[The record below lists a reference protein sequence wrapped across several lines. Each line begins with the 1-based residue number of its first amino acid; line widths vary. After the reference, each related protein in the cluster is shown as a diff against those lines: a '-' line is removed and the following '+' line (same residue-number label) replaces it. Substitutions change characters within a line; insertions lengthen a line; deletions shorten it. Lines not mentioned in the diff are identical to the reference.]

1 MEIGLFFGTFNPIHN
16 GHLLIAKSVI
26 DQLKLDQ
33 IWFVL
38 SPLSPFKNNDE
49 LLDKNIRADLI
60 NIALSKEK
68 KIILC
73 KEEFKMKIPNYT
85 VDTLDLLKK
94 KHPDC
99 IFKLLLGEDNFYKI
113 KLWKNHSKI
122 LNNYEIIIY
131 PRNNLHTDIKSDKTI
146 ILDHE
151 LIDISSS
158 KIRKNIK
165 LGLSINEYVP
175 SKVNNLIKDKLNLLH
190 QVHVS

>member
-68 KIILC
+68 KC
-73 KEEFKMKIPNYT
+73 YCVKE
-85 VDTLDLLKK
+85 
-94 KHPDC
+94 
-99 IFKLLLGEDNFYKI
+99 
-113 KLWKNHSKI
+113 
-122 LNNYEIIIY
+122 
-131 PRNNLHTDIKSDKTI
+131 
-146 ILDHE
+146 
-151 LIDISSS
+151 SS
-158 KIRKNIK
+158 K
-165 LGLSINEYVP
+165 
-175 SKVNNLIKDKLNLLH
+175 
-190 QVHVS
+190 

>member
-1 MEIGLFFGTFNPIHN
+1 MEIGLFFGTFNPVHN

-26 DQLKLDQ
+26 NQLKLDQ

-73 KEEFKMKIPNYT
+73 KEEFKKKIPNYT

-94 KHPDC
+94 KYPDC

-113 KLWKNHSKI
+113 KLWKNYSKI

-165 LGLSINEYVP
+165 LGLSIDEYVP
-175 SKVNNLIKDKLNLLH
+175 SKVNNLIKDKRYYL
-190 QVHVS
+190 

>member
-68 KIILC
+68 KMLLC

-94 KHPDC
+94 KSNPS
-99 IFKLLLGEDNFYKI
+99 LN
-113 KLWKNHSKI
+113 SKRV
-122 LNNYEIIIY
+122 EK
-131 PRNNLHTDIKSDKTI
+131 H
-146 ILDHE
+146 
-151 LIDISSS
+151 
-158 KIRKNIK
+158 
-165 LGLSINEYVP
+165 
-175 SKVNNLIKDKLNLLH
+175 
-190 QVHVS
+190 

>member
-26 DQLKLDQ
+26 AQLKLDQ

-38 SPLSPFKNNDE
+38 SPSSPFKNNDE

-60 NIALSKEK
+60 NIALYKEK
-68 KIILC
+68 KMLLC

-85 VDTLDLLKK
+85 IDTLDFLRNKY
-94 KHPDC
+94 PDF
-99 IFKLLLGEDNFYKI
+99 IFKLLIGEDNFLKI
-113 KLWKNHSKI
+113 KLWKNYSKI

-131 PRNNLHTDIKSDKTI
+131 PRNNLHTDIKSDRTI
-146 ILDHE
+146 KLDHK

-158 KIRKNIK
+158 KIRNNIK
-165 LGLSINEYVP
+165 LGLSISEYVP
-175 SKVNNLIKDKLNLLH
+175 SKINKLIKDKSYYL
-190 QVHVS
+190 